1 MILCSTGAP
10 AEKHFLA
17 RKATLLSICE
27 ILRQCDTERKYMI
40 SKELVL
46 IVINHLLQILS
57 LYLVRVFS
65 LLELF

>member
-10 AEKHFLA
+10 AEKHFRA
-17 RKATLLSICE
+17 RKAALLGVCE
-27 ILRQCDTERKYMI
+27 ILRQRDTERKYKI

-57 LYLVRVFS
+57 L
-65 LLELF
+65 